1 MNSRRHIARPRVL
14 GSALALVA
22 TATGLGLSASP
33 VGGSSASP
41 SSHAT
46 ASRVVPLLRF
56 DPAVHFATVPNTNL
70 CDQRFGYSCYNPRQI
85 ETAYDMRPLFASG
98 DTGKGETIV
107 LVDSF
112 GSPTIRA
119 DLRTFDKAFGLPNP
133 QLTIVQPAGK
143 VPAWNPKNST
153 MVNWGGETSL
163 DVEYSH
169 AMAPAAKIVLVE
181 TPVAET
187 EGIAGLP
194 QMMASERA
202 VMDPT
207 SKYYE
212 NPSVISQS
220 FGATESTFATAM
232 QIIDLAQTYQIADTD
247 DVTVLAAA
255 GDDGSTEPIND
266 AGTEYATTREIDWPA
281 SDPLVTAVGGTQLH
295 LNLAGQRLLPDNVW
309 NDTNFLG
316 GPAAGVGGRSAIF
329 SRPTYQDGIKAV
341 AGVHRVIPDISMSAA
356 VDGGVLVYWSFPGT
370 PKGYYVIGGTS
381 EASPLFAGVVADA
394 DQALGKHIGF
404 LNPYLYQLAAQA
416 TPKNDVGIEDIT
428 IGNNTVSFTQGGVD
442 VTVPG
447 WVATPGYDLA
457 SGLGTIDGAKLV
469 ASLKK
474 VAG

>member
-1 MNSRRHIARPRVL
+1 MTVAVRVLETHRLLALRPCIVLVHSGRERTSAFAPYSHRCLMNSRRHIARPRVL

-119 DLRTFDKAFGLPNP
+119 DLRTFDKAFGFPNP

-194 QMMASERA
+194 QMMASERV

-266 AGTEYATTREIDWPA
+266 AGTEYATTREIRLACERPTRHCSRWYSA
-281 SDPLVTAVGGTQLH
+281 PLEPG
-295 LNLAGQRLLPDNVW
+295 
-309 NDTNFLG
+309 
-316 GPAAGVGGRSAIF
+316 
-329 SRPTYQDGIKAV
+329 RPTYSTSRQRLERHELPGRP
-341 AGVHRVIPDISMSAA
+341 GCGR
-356 VDGGVLVYWSFPGT
+356 GWSF
-370 PKGYYVIGGTS
+370 GYLQPTDLPRRHQGRRWG
-381 EASPLFAGVVADA
+381 
-394 DQALGKHIGF
+394 
-404 LNPYLYQLAAQA
+404 
-416 TPKNDVGIEDIT
+416 
-428 IGNNTVSFTQGGVD
+428 TQGH
-442 VTVPG
+442 P
-447 WVATPGYDLA
+447 
-457 SGLGTIDGAKLV
+457 
-469 ASLKK
+469 
-474 VAG
+474 